1 MKKINL
7 IKIVPFFFK
16 KKKRLDLIL
25 VYLFKGFSRTF
36 LKKLILEYSV
46 FVDDNIVFNPKKKIF
61 GGEIIR
67 IFTYLNFLKFN
78 DYFFKNI
85 LNIVYEDDFFIII
98 NKSFNMIIHPFPGC
112 LNITLF
118 DILLNK
124 YNFSKNIPRAG
135 ILHRLDKNTTGLIII
150 AKKLFIYKI
159 LLNLF
164 KKKKISREYLVL
176 VNGNVISG
184 GTIKVPIVR
193 NNFKKKFMKVD
204 FLNGKNSITHYRIIK
219 KYYFYTYLRVFLET
233 GKTHQIRLHLSY
245 INFPVFG
252 DVVYNK
258 KNIYNKNI
266 LHNISLF
273 PRQAMHA
280 QTLKFIHPF
289 TKQLMYIS
297 TSVFKDIKILI
308 NYLNNFF

>member
-7 IKIVPFFFK
+7 IKIVPFYL

-25 VYLFKGFSRTF
+25 VYLFKEFSRTF

-46 FVDDNIVFNPKKKIF
+46 FVDDNIIFNPKKKIF

-78 DYFFKNI
+78 NIFLKNI
-85 LNIVYEDDFFIII
+85 LNIVYEDDFFLII
-98 NKSFNMIIHPFPGC
+98 NKSFNMIIHPFKGC

-159 LLNLF
+159 FLNLF

-176 VNGNVISG
+176 VCGNVISG
-184 GTIKVPIVR
+184 GTIKFPISR
-193 NNFKKKFMKVD
+193 NNFKKKHMKVD
-204 FLNGKNSITHYRIIK
+204 FLNGKNSITHYRVIK
-219 KYYFYTYLRVFLET
+219 KYYFYTYLKVFLET

-252 DVVYNK
+252 DLVYNK

-280 QTLKFIHPF
+280 QTLKFFHPF
-289 TKQLMYIS
+289 TNQLMYIS
-297 TSVFKDIKILI
+297 TSVYKDIKILI
-308 NYLNNFF
+308 NYLNKNF